1 MPATT
6 TARQWMSDGFIV
18 HELTHAGQAQLL
30 REHGSEKDWKQRRGG
45 VHRDRDWYAAIS

>member
-6 TARQWMSDGFIV
+6 TARQWLSDGFIV